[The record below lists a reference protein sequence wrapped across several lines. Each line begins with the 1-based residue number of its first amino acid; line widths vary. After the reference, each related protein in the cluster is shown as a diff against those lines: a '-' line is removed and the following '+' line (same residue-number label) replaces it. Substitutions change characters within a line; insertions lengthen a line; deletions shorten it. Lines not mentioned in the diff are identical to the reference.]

1 VTLLTDRVL
10 IELLDAAPDAML
22 SFDSDGLVVMANM
35 RAEVL
40 FGYRREDLIGQSIVP
55 LVPLS

>member
-1 VTLLTDRVL
+1 L

-55 LVPLS
+55 LVLLS